1 MDVLSDVLTAVQLT
15 GAIFFDLEAFTPWVS
30 ATPNAETFKHL
41 AMPNADHVIAF
52 HVVMAG
58 SCWAELPGVAAPT
71 QLAAGDLIV
80 VPMGDEHVLSSAPGM
95 RGQASLDNYRRPIDR
110 PLPIPFIMNQGDGL
124 ERSHVICGFFGCDRL
139 PFNPLL
145 EALPRVFHA
154 SVSAASHDWL
164 LSLVRAAVVEHEHGT
179 AGRETMLAKIA
190 ELMFVEVIRKH
201 IAALP
206 EDTYGWL
213 SGLRDPQVSAALGV
227 IHGRP
232 AEPWTVE
239 LLARHAGM
247 SRSTFA
253 DRFTHF
259 VGMPPMQYLAQWRLQ
274 RAACLLGKHGMSA
287 GRAAA
292 EVGYESE
299 AAFNR
304 AFKKLVGV
312 PPGQWRKL
320 RRPGPSE
327 GA

>member
-1 MDVLSDVLTAVQLT
+1 VDVLSDVLTAVQLT
-15 GAIFFDLEAFTPWVS
+15 GAIFFDLEAFAPWVS
-30 ATPNAETFKHL
+30 ATPNADTFKHL
-41 AMPNADHVIAF
+41 AMPNAEHVIAF

-58 SCWAELPGVAAPT
+58 SCWVELPGAGEPT
-71 QLAAGDLIV
+71 QLVAGDLVV
-80 VPMGDEHVLSSAPGM
+80 VPMGDEHVLSSTPGM
-95 RGQASLDNYRRPIDR
+95 RGEPSLDNYRRPVDR
-110 PLPIPFIMNQGDGL
+110 PLPIPFILNQGEGG
-124 ERSHVICGFFGCDRL
+124 ERSHMICGFFGCDLR

-145 EALPRVFHA
+145 GALPRVFHA
-154 SVSAASHDWL
+154 SVSATSQDWL
-164 LSLVRAAVVEHEHGT
+164 LSLVRAAVVEHAHGT

-190 ELMFVEVIRKH
+190 ELMFVEVIRKY

-206 EDTYGWL
+206 AETLGWCA
-213 SGLRDPQVSAALGV
+213 GLRDPQVSAALGL

-232 AEPWTVE
+232 SEPWTVE
-239 LLARHAGM
+239 TLARHAGM
-247 SRSTFA
+247 SRSAFA

-274 RAACLLGKHGMSA
+274 RAAGLLSKSAMSV

-304 AFKKLVGV
+304 AFKKLIGV

-320 RRPGPSE
+320 RRPE
-327 GA
+327 G

>member
-1 MDVLSDVLTAVQLT
+1 VDVLSDVLTAVQLS
-15 GAIFFDLEAFTPWVS
+15 GAIFFDLEAFPPWVS
-30 ATPNAETFKHL
+30 VTPNAETFKHL

-71 QLAAGDLIV
+71 QLMAGDFIV

-110 PLPIPFIMNQGDGL
+110 PLPIPFILNQGEGP
-124 ERSHVICGFFGCDRL
+124 ERSHVVCGFFGCDLR

-145 EALPRVFHA
+145 DALPRVLHA
-154 SVSAASHDWL
+154 SVSAASQDWL
-164 LSLVRAAVVEHEHGT
+164 LSLVRAAAAEREHDT
-179 AGRETMLAKIA
+179 AGRDTMLAKIA
-190 ELMFVEVIRKH
+190 ELMFVEVIRKY

-206 EDTYGWL
+206 ADTFGWC
-213 SGLRDPQVSAALGV
+213 SGLRDPQVSAALGM
-227 IHGRP
+227 IHARP

-253 DRFTHF
+253 DRFNHF
-259 VGMPPMQYLAQWRLQ
+259 VGMPPMQYLAHWRLQ
-274 RAACLLGKHGMSA
+274 RAAGLLSKGGVTV

-292 EVGYESE
+292 EVGYDSE

-304 AFKKLVGV
+304 AFKKLVGL
-312 PPGQWRKL
+312 PPGQWRKH
-320 RRPGPSE
+320 RGSGE
-327 GA
+327 